1 MKKLLITII
10 IAVFTL
16 QLSAQTTAY
25 SVVEFKAKPHTQ
37 KDLLNI
43 FNRTFDSVAMNQG
56 GIKLERIGNGRTN
69 GATHRMV
76 WFWTLGE
83 DLMAED
89 AMSDDKSRFV
99 MVKNG
104 KLRRRVASILFWKSY

>member
-43 FNRTFDSVAMNQG
+43 LTE
-56 GIKLERIGNGRTN
+56 LL
-69 GATHRMV
+69 
-76 WFWTLGE
+76 TL
-83 DLMAED
+83 
-89 AMSDDKSRFV
+89 
-99 MVKNG
+99 
-104 KLRRRVASILFWKSY
+104 

>member
-10 IAVFTL
+10 VAVFTL

-25 SVVEFKAKPHTQ
+25 SVVEFRAKPHTQ

-56 GIKLERIGNGRTN
+56 GVLHWSESEMEEPTEQP
-69 GATHRMV
+69 TV
-76 WFWTLGE
+76 WYGFGPW
-83 DLMAED
+83 
-89 AMSDDKSRFV
+89 
-99 MVKNG
+99 VK
-104 KLRRRVASILFWKSY
+104 I